1 MRLQEINNYL
11 SNFPGPDLNTPLAEG
26 ELISILI
33 AMIPAVLRRKM
44 VSINFE
50 PLTKSIN
57 EVIEYLEQLEVLD
70 ATEKK
75 QTQKK
80 SEAENKT
87 KEKSKSKGKSQ
98 KRVPKAKIRKESLNQ
113 KILMRTRSSVHFARE
128 TVVNT
133 GPIMLVTAILLR
145 TWEIKAL
152 IKSLSTK
159 IKTKRSSMP

>member
-1 MRLQEINNYL
+1 MAYLRQNLRKPKDVLVWACATRLQEINNYL

-26 ELISILI
+26 EIISILV
-33 AMIPAVLRRKM
+33 AMIPAVWCRKM

-87 KEKSKSKGKSQ
+87 KEKSKSKGKS
-98 KRVPKAKIRKESLNQ
+98 
-113 KILMRTRSSVHFARE
+113 
-128 TVVNT
+128 
-133 GPIMLVTAILLR
+133 
-145 TWEIKAL
+145 
-152 IKSLSTK
+152 
-159 IKTKRSSMP
+159 